1 MATRAYGTTVS
12 QSDSERPLDEARS
25 ERTESP
31 GESEHDHGAD
41 TVGARIDDTTE
52 STVINPAKLTEPR
65 KPKPKQKGGAEKR
78 RDAAKRAAAKRASNR
93 DASTASSKARGTQT
107 TTDLKVLL
115 YSTFSVLATLAQEP
129 IIEITEDEAEK
140 LASSINR
147 VTALYDVPIFDEKT
161 WAWIHLGRTGLEVF
175 GTRAMA
181 IVIDKKRRQG
191 GPQVVTPMKSAHPNP
206 PPQPVTVGDAYRE
219 SQVIDA
225 QA

>member
-12 QSDSERPLDEARS
+12 QSDSERPPDEARS

-31 GESEHDHGAD
+31 GENEHDHGAD
-41 TVGARIDDTTE
+41 TVGARSDDTIE
-52 STVINPAKLTEPR
+52 STVINPAKLIEPR
-65 KPKPKQKGGAEKR
+65 KPGRPRGKRDRKASDKRYRERQARARATNGGATK
-78 RDAAKRAAAKRASNR
+78 ASAKAS
-93 DASTASSKARGTQT
+93 ATQT

-115 YSTFSVLATLAQEP
+115 YSTFSVLATLAKEP

-140 LASSINR
+140 LANSVNR

-181 IVIDKKRRQG
+181 YVIDKKRRQG
-191 GPQVVTPMKSAHPNP
+191 GPQVVTPMRAPSTSTTPAPTIEG
-206 PPQPVTVGDAYRE
+206 V
-219 SQVIDA
+219 VIDA